1 MSEIHIFNHNAMAT
15 QFQVRIAGEEKTYA
29 AQTAQ
34 AAFALV
40 DELESRLSRFR
51 ANSEISQIA
60 QLAPGEKL
68 RLTEPVFTCLE
79 IARRM
84 ELVTRGAFSA
94 TAAALK
100 TQAAMPL
107 WSLAPKDFS
116 IRCDR
121 GKLEL
126 DLGAIGKGF
135 ALDRMAEVLREWDC
149 PAFLL
154 VAGGSSILAG
164 DAPAGTAGWSCGLG
178 DDNSPQ
184 RYWLKNCS
192 LSGSGLTVKGQ
203 HILDP
208 RTGRTGHRRFRAW
221 ALADTAA
228 ESDALSTAA
237 MVLSE
242 MEITGVVADNPGWLF
257 FLPGEKEPRLFG
269 ARALPSHMPS
279 APRQD
284 EVCSEIRCASLGHPL
299 ACAGESAGRGCGN
312 PAVRHSLCF
321 QEPCPFD
328 LFAHFVYDVLKSI
341 TMGVARLIFRRR
353 RG

>member
-178 DDNSPQ
+178 DDHSPQ
-184 RYWLKNCS
+184 RYWLKNGS
-192 LSGSGLTVKGQ
+192 LSGSGVAVQGQ
-203 HILDP
+203 HIFDP
-208 RTGRTGHRRFRAW
+208 RTGRPGSRRNRAW
-221 ALADTAA
+221 AWSPNAA
-228 ESDALSTAA
+228 ESDALSTAC
-237 MVLSE
+237 MILDE
-242 MEITGVVADNPGWLF
+242 TEIAEVTDKNPDWLVFLGAGKNWRHLGNRPVPPVA
-257 FLPGEKEPRLFG
+257 
-269 ARALPSHMPS
+269 
-279 APRQD
+279 
-284 EVCSEIRCASLGHPL
+284 
-299 ACAGESAGRGCGN
+299 
-312 PAVRHSLCF
+312 
-321 QEPCPFD
+321 
-328 LFAHFVYDVLKSI
+328 
-341 TMGVARLIFRRR
+341 
-353 RG
+353 